1 MSDSPETRAGVSD
14 VDCTG
19 LQALVT
25 GSTSGIG
32 RAAALALGRLGA
44 DVVVHG
50 RDTQAGAEV
59 VDELSRTG
67 ADATFVE
74 ADFADVDAVR
84 DLSSTVRE
92 ETNGLD
98 LLVNN
103 AGGLFRHGALTD
115 AGVEYTFH
123 VNHLSPYL
131 LTADLL
137 DHLREDA
144 RIVTTASAAHT
155 GASLDLERVR
165 GPDPYTGFTAYSH
178 SKLANVLFAAE
189 LARRLDGTGREV
201 TSNSIHPGA
210 IPGSGFS
217 RFLPGPLPAL
227 FERLEVLPGVTSV
240 ADGAAEILFVGL
252 SPRTAE
258 ISGRYFAN
266 QQPQQP
272 SEAARDEAAARRLW
286 TESARLLGIEE
297 PLAEGGQASAP
308 TGDRTAPGDS

>member
-1 MSDSPETRAGVSD
+1 MSELPEALAGVSD

-32 RAAALALGRLGA
+32 PAAALALGRLGA

-50 RDTQAGAEV
+50 RDPQAGAEV
-59 VDELSRTG
+59 VEELSRTG
-67 ADATFVE
+67 VDATFVE
-74 ADFADVDAVR
+74 ADFADRDAVR
-84 DLSSTVRE
+84 DLATAVRE
-92 ETNGLD
+92 ATDGLD

-103 AGGLFRHGALTD
+103 AGGLFRNGPLTD

-137 DHLREDA
+137 DHLGEGA
-144 RIVTTASAAHT
+144 RVVTTASGAHK
-155 GASLDLERVR
+155 GASLALERVR
-165 GPDPYTGFTAYSH
+165 GADRYTGFEAYSH

-189 LARRLDGTGREV
+189 LAGRLDAAGRDV

-210 IPGSGFS
+210 IPGSGFG
-217 RFLPGPLPAL
+217 RFLPGPLPGL
-227 FERLEVLPGVTSV
+227 FQRLGAVPGVTSV
-240 ADGAAEILFVGL
+240 ADGAAEILFVAV

-258 ISGRYFAN
+258 VSGRYFTN
-266 QQPQQP
+266 QQPSTP
-272 SEAARDEAAARRLW
+272 SEAARDDAAARRLW
-286 TESARLLGIEE
+286 AESAKMLGIEE
-297 PLAEGGQASAP
+297 PLPERDRRPGAA
-308 TGDRTAPGDS
+308 GDRTPPSDS